1 MILPFPAPADQPSPR
16 PVGPRRRARSAS
28 SGPAVGRGRIV
39 LCDEAGALVVTR
51 AGTIRATWG
60 AQVLCA
66 RAADPDAVPRAGQV
80 VDWFRWPDRR
90 VTVERV
96 HPAA

>member
-1 MILPFPAPADQPSPR
+1 MILPFPAPADQPTPR
-16 PVGPRRRARSAS
+16 PGRPRRRARSAS